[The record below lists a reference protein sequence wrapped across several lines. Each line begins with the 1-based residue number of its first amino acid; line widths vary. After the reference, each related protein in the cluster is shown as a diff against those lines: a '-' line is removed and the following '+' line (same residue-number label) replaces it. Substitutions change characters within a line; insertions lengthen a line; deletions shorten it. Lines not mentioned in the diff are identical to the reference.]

1 MVRAAAL
8 LVSRN
13 GVKDAL
19 ETMRRELN
27 KTEARQGRTLGRMR
41 WVLSISLLLA
51 VLALGLIYL
60 AFA

>member
-1 MVRAAAL
+1 
-8 LVSRN
+8 
-13 GVKDAL
+13 
-19 ETMRRELN
+19 MRRELN